1 MSLNFQIR
9 KFNMDIIKHRCEI
22 DSRKSPM
29 IVVIG
34 KKDTGKSFL
43 VRDILANNISDDYE
57 DLMDKPWFSKNIG
70 QTFELRL
77 SNSLQSSSLC
87 LS

>member
-1 MSLNFQIR
+1 MIR
-9 KFNMDIIKHRCEI
+9 DRCEV

-43 VRDILANNISDDYE
+43 VKDILFHAQNAFPFGTVISGKEVANEFFQHIF
-57 DLMDKPWFSKNIG
+57 P
-70 QTFELRL
+70 
-77 SNSLQSSSLC
+77 
-87 LS
+87 